1 MKILVTG
8 ASGFVGNYLCQTL
21 LGNGHS
27 VIGIGRSAKHE
38 LHYSKKLRLSKES
51 KASDGFE
58 DFESTED
65 RFEWVSADTTLEG
78 SWQDKVKTSD
88 VIINLTGKNI
98 FGYWTKEYKNQI
110 YNSRILTTK
119 NIVSAFSDLS
129 HVGKKQV
136 LLNTSAIGY
145 YGDRGEES
153 LTEEDSAGNDFLA
166 KVCVDWEKEALK
178 AEEKGARVVLMRF
191 GVVLGKDGGALSK
204 MLPAFK
210 FFAGGP
216 LGKGTHW
223 FPWIHIDDL
232 LRAVLFLIENEN
244 VSGAINFVAPESI
257 RHKEF
262 ASSLG
267 HTLNRPAFMPAPAFM
282 IKTIM
287 GEMGLAFL
295 SSQKAKPYILNKSGF
310 KFKYGDIESALK
322 DIVLSE

>member
-1 MKILVTG
+1 MNILVTG
-8 ASGFVGNYLCQTL
+8 ASGFVGTYLCQTL

-38 LHYSKKLRLSKES
+38 LHYSKKLRHSKES

-78 SWQDKVKTSD
+78 SWQDKIKTSD

-98 FGYWTKEYKNQI
+98 LGYWTKEYKNQI
-110 YNSRILTTK
+110 YSSRILTTK
-119 NIVSAFSDLS
+119 NIVSALSDLP
-129 HVGKKQV
+129 VGKKIV
-136 LLNTSAIGY
+136 LLSTSALGY

-178 AEEKGARVVLMRF
+178 AKEKGARVVLMRF

-204 MLPAFK
+204 MLPAFRLCV
-210 FFAGGP
+210 GGP

-232 LRAVLFLIENEN
+232 VNAILFLVHNQDIIGP
-244 VSGAINFVAPESI
+244 VNFVAPESL
-257 RHKEF
+257 RQKEF

-282 IKTIM
+282 IKAIM
-287 GEMGLAFL
+287 GEMGQAFL